1 MFNPGYIRQVE
12 LLLKVLPLI
21 QKHVFFA
28 LKGGTAINLFVQ
40 NMPQLSVDIDLAYLP
55 LVPRDEALLGISQT
69 LELLA
74 EEIEEEFPRTSV
86 TRLPV
91 AGVNGRLVVNTKDA
105 LIKVDPNFVFCG
117 ALFPAE
123 TRTLCDVAQ
132 AEFEQFVE
140 SRILS
145 VADLYGGKL
154 CAALDRQH
162 PRDLFDVFL
171 MFKRF
176 GLTDEIR
183 MAFTIYLA
191 GHPRPMAEL
200 LNPREQPLEHLYQ
213 SQFVGMIRD
222 AVPFDTLIE
231 TRRRLIEEL
240 NAGLT
245 QNERL
250 FLFSMKMGDPEWNRL
265 PIANLESLPALQWKL
280 KNIRSMDPLRHQR
293 AVEKLKQV
301 LKM

>member
-1 MFNPGYIRQVE
+1 MFNPVYIRQVE

-21 QKHVFFA
+21 QKHVCFA

-40 NMPQLSVDIDLAYLP
+40 NMPRLSVDIDLAYLP
-55 LVPRDEALLGISQT
+55 LVPRDQALLGISQT

-74 EEIEEEFPRTSV
+74 GEIEEEFPKTSV

-91 AGVNGRLVVNTKDA
+91 AGVSGRLVVNTKDA
-105 LIKVDPNFVFCG
+105 LIKIEPNFVFRG

-183 MAFTIYLA
+183 MAFTVYLA
-191 GHPRPMAEL
+191 GHPRPMAEM
-200 LNPREQPLEHLYQ
+200 LNPNEQPLEHLYQ
-213 SQFVGMIRD
+213 SQFAGMARD
-222 AVPFDTLIE
+222 AVPFDILIE

-250 FLFSMKMGDPEWNRL
+250 FLFSMKMGEPEWNRL

-280 KNIRSMDPLRHQR
+280 KNIRSMDPFRRQR

-301 LKM
+301 LNM